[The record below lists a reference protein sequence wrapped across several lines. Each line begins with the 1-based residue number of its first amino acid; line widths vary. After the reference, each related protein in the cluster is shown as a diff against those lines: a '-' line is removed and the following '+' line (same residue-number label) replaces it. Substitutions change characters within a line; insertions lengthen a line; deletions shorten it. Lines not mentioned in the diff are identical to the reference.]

1 MTTAIRKKA
10 IQDGGI
16 IHLSAQDQ
24 KILFTALESKKT
36 SVKRFAKLRSAIQHS
51 RKMTGAE

>member
-36 SVKRFAKLRSAIQHS
+36 SVKRFAKLRSAIHHS